1 MRDVATAMISS
12 SVLSISFIIV
22 LSNIGAIHV
31 SYFFNRHKNIAS
43 ESQAIFQLPVYTY
56 LNVNAMQQKSPATR
70 RRQEKS
76 LKLKI
81 ASD

>member
-56 LNVNAMQQKSPATR
+56 LNVNAMQKSPATR